1 MFARSGNKSN
11 IHKHSAKIRSLY
23 YYIFFCFV
31 FVANLF
37 FNLTGGNEGVK
48 RSTEKSN
55 NFR

>member
-11 IHKHSAKIRSLY
+11 IHKHSAKICSLY

-55 NFR
+55 NSR